1 MTKKPKVGPVHTNET
16 VELDA
21 DAIETIATV
30 SDAVSSAAG
39 LSAEDARR
47 HAVLAK
53 VRGSWASG
61 QRLPLDLVRAG
72 MGGTCP

>member
-1 MTKKPKVGPVHTNET
+1 VQTTDT

-39 LSAEDARR
+39 LAAEDARR

-53 VRGSWASG
+53 VRGSWNSG